1 MILGSLSGVAH
12 SSPSDVR
19 LSSASVPG
27 AVASVCSES
36 SNSSSSLSSSL
47 ESSTRDPLPPCILKR
62 IGGGIGDGGEGKLS
76 TGAGGGGV
84 VDGGEDRPEEGCEV
98 MYISG
103 LGNVTSGR

>member
-1 MILGSLSGVAH
+1 M
-12 SSPSDVR
+12 
-19 LSSASVPG
+19 
-27 AVASVCSES
+27 
-36 SNSSSSLSSSL
+36 
-47 ESSTRDPLPPCILKR
+47 
-62 IGGGIGDGGEGKLS
+62 GGGIGDGGEGKPS